1 MHYYKFEI
9 SVWNLHTAHLT
20 LVEEAVYRRL
30 IDHYYDT
37 EAPIGADYGMMIR
50 RLRLENYQDEV
61 QTILNEFFTQTDKG
75 WVNKHCDEKIKAYK
89 NKKKVNK
96 TNGKSGGRPKKPIE
110 TDSVIDGLPVVTL
123 TTNNKQE
130 TKNKDKPASRKK
142 ENINFSQYLENCKI
156 NSQKPI
162 AEDHPVF
169 TYAKEIGLPHDFLR
183 LQWLE
188 FKERYLADEDKTYKA
203 WPTVFAKSVRD
214 NWFRLWMLKDDQYVL
229 TTTGLQAQ
237 KLHKVA
243 A

>member
-130 TKNKDKPASRKK
+130 TKNN
-142 ENINFSQYLENCKI
+142 NINHDLFDVFWKKYPRKVAKPNALKVWNRLKPSDELLQKMLSAI
-156 NSQKPI
+156 NAQGLC
-162 AEDHPVF
+162 D
-169 TYAKEIGLPHDFLR
+169 KEIQFVPHPAT
-183 LQWLE
+183 WLNGHRWE
-188 FKERYLADEDKTYKA
+188 DEVT
-203 WPTVFAKSVRD
+203 
-214 NWFRLWMLKDDQYVL
+214 NN
-229 TTTGLQAQ
+229 
-237 KLHKVA
+237 KVA
-243 A
+243 EFDIFRRAK